1 MGFFSSSVSMTR
13 YRVEGRLPQPLIEQV
28 GSALKR
34 NTIAEIDRE
43 DAEMAVGWTS
53 FYNPYF
59 PDFEGSDFIV
69 GAHIV
74 FSLRID
80 KKSIPAK
87 VIKKHYTLELRK
99 VLAETG
105 REYLSQN
112 EKRQLKEQVIHALSL
127 RVPATPN
134 IYDLV
139 WNYEGEELWFF
150 SNLKNANEELETLFT
165 KSFKLQLIR
174 LFPFTLADL
183 TLGLS
188 DRERDVLTNLAPSKF
203 AV

>member
-1 MGFFSSSVSMTR
+1 MGFFSTSVSMTR

-28 GSALKR
+28 GRALKH
-34 NTIAEIDRE
+34 NTITEIDRE

-59 PDFEGSDFIV
+59 PDFEGSRFIV
-69 GAHIV
+69 GTHIV

-80 KKSIPAK
+80 KKNIPAK
-87 VIKKHYTLELRK
+87 VIKKHYTLELQK
-99 VLAETG
+99 VLKETG

-112 EKRQLKEQVIHALSL
+112 EKTQLKEQVIHSLSL

-139 WNYEGEELWFF
+139 WNYEDEELWFF

-183 TLGLS
+183 TFGLS
-188 DRERDVLTNLAPSKF
+188 DRERDVLANLAPSKF